1 VTEAPSNANPL
12 RSARIPARTIIR
24 RHGDTLRSARII
36 ISGDGAGAQPTAD
49 PAARC
54 TRKDGCTHVGT

>member
-1 VTEAPSNANPL
+1 MTEAPSNANPL

-24 RHGDTLRSARII
+24 RDGDTLRSARI

-49 PAARC
+49 PAAPC
-54 TRKDGCTHVGT
+54 TRKDGCTHART